1 MKKRARAPI
10 LDRAFV
16 WHKSDTH
23 SDPAL
28 FAARMEAR
36 RKQIQAEAAK
46 PQNVRAIRKA
56 AQS

>member
-1 MKKRARAPI
+1 MKKRRAPI
-10 LDRAFV
+10 LSAGFV

-36 RKQIQAEAAK
+36 RAQIQAAK
-46 PQNVRAIRKA
+46 PVATISRIRKA
-56 AQS
+56 QS